1 MRSGEG
7 QNREID
13 SHERE
18 ALERVLRATGD
29 LRSILDVGTGNGRW
43 TPVLT
48 SKKPRLLA
56 TLDLSNDALLAARH
70 ANNGTTERS
79 VAVCGD
85 AGALPFAAQ
94 SFDLILCL
102 GLMPYVRRSG
112 RLRALKEM
120 RRVSSRWV
128 VVQYA
133 HTQGWAYHW
142 QRVRGLVGLE
152 VRFPR
157 NHLSDPE
164 IEAELRRAGL
174 GVRGVARIGGAFSQS
189 CFVLAEAPSSGWM
202 KE

>member
-1 MRSGEG
+1 
-7 QNREID
+7 
-13 SHERE
+13 
-18 ALERVLRATGD
+18 
-29 LRSILDVGTGNGRW
+29 
-43 TPVLT
+43 
-48 SKKPRLLA
+48 
-56 TLDLSNDALLAARH
+56 
-70 ANNGTTERS
+70 
-79 VAVCGD
+79 
-85 AGALPFAAQ
+85 
-94 SFDLILCL
+94 
-102 GLMPYVRRSG
+102 MPYVRRSG